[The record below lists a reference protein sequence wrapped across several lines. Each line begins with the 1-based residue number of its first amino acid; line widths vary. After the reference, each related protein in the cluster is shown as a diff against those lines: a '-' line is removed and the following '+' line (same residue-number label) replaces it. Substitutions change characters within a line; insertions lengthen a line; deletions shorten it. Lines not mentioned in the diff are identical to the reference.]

1 VIQQNHVQFRYFGQ
15 YLRQLRT
22 RFELILVAP
31 RQQVTAS
38 VPELFDRIFAFDAL
52 SSGFLHEIVQFLAG
66 VRPDVVFWPSVGMAR
81 WGPLLANLRLAPIQ
95 LTALGH
101 SASTFIP
108 AIDYYLTEKGYVGDP
123 ALFSETLLLLPDD
136 SLVFEPQPGATSPE
150 PRERTAAPTP
160 VRIAVPSNALKLNP
174 AFMAMLGRIRR
185 DAQRPVEFHIFPNCT
200 PLEAAALRAA
210 WTDTLGGAI
219 VYPVLGRQPYSDLL
233 NACDLVLSPFPFG
246 GLHSTVDALR
256 LGLPVLAMEGL
267 EPHSRTDAMIL
278 RRLGLPEALI
288 AQTEDAYAR
297 TAVEL
302 IDDGDKRLEM
312 GRLALAADAGRVF
325 ARPGQPLRT
334 EVADAVWAAYR
345 RHEGI
350 LASGRRAWTLG
361 DLAALG

>member
-1 VIQQNHVQFRYFGQ
+1 
-15 YLRQLRT
+15 
-22 RFELILVAP
+22 VAP
-31 RQQVTAS
+31 RQQVTPS
-38 VPELFDRIFAFDAL
+38 VPALFDRVFTFDAL
-52 SSGFLHEIVQFLAG
+52 SPGFLHEVVQFIAG

-108 AIDYYLTEKGYVGDP
+108 AIDYYLTETGYVGDP

-136 SLVFEPQPGATSPE
+136 SLVFEPLPDAPPPE
-150 PRERTAAPTP
+150 PRQRLADPDP

-185 DAQRPVEFHIFPNCT
+185 EAARPVEFHLFPNCT

-210 WTDTLGGAI
+210 WTETLGGAI
-219 VYPVLGRQPYSDLL
+219 VYPMLGRQPYSDLL

-256 LGLPVLAMEGL
+256 LGLPVVAMEGL
-267 EPHSRTDAMIL
+267 EPHGRTDAMIL

-288 AQTEDAYAR
+288 AQTEDAYAQA
-297 TAVEL
+297 AVEL
-302 IDDGDKRLEM
+302 IDDGETRLEM
-312 GRLALAADAGRVF
+312 GRLALAADVGRLF

-345 RHEGI
+345 RHEEIMAG
-350 LASGRRAWTLG
+350 GRRAWSLA
-361 DLAALG
+361 DLA